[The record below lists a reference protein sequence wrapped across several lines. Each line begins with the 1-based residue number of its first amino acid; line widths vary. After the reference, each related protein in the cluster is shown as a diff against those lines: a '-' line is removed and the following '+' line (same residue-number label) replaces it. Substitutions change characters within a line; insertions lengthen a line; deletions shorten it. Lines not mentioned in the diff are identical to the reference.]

1 MGGGGICSN
10 VFKRGGKTVFKL
22 SSLRIKV
29 GIFLHVLNVLAF
41 QNFCNNSG
49 KYVPISLDIP
59 ITKKITYESE

>member
-1 MGGGGICSN
+1 MGEVGICSN
-10 VFKRGGKTVFKL
+10 VFKKGGRLVFKL

-41 QNFCNNSG
+41 ENCCNNSG

-59 ITKKITYESE
+59 ITKKIAYDSE